1 MEEIE
6 KSLQVV
12 ENTSFFKR
20 FFVFLTKFFKKNKVN
35 YFINNTNTSDEK
47 NNKNNFINSI
57 KHNEDPD
64 NILLLK
70 IQDELEK
77 KGIKYDNAY
86 ELTKNLT
93 NEQKIKLSNLYK
105 EQINNFESSIENSK
119 NKIISIRKQISC

>member
-47 NNKNNFINSI
+47 NDKNNFINSI

-77 KGIKYDNAY
+77 NGINYNNAY

-119 NKIISIRKQISC
+119 NKIISIKKQISC

>member
-6 KSLQVV
+6 KSLRVV
-12 ENTSFFKR
+12 ENTSIFKR
-20 FFVFLTKFFKKNKVN
+20 IFVFLTNFFKKNKVN

-47 NNKNNFINSI
+47 NNKNNFINLI

-77 KGIKYDNAY
+77 KGINYDNAY

-105 EQINNFESSIENSK
+105 EQINNFESSIGNSK
-119 NKIISIRKQISC
+119 NKIISIRKQKSC

>member
-20 FFVFLTKFFKKNKVN
+20 FFVFLTKFLKKNKVN

-47 NNKNNFINSI
+47 NDKNNFINSI

-77 KGIKYDNAY
+77 KGINYNNAY

>member
-6 KSLQVV
+6 KSLRVV
-12 ENTSFFKR
+12 ENTSIFKR

-47 NNKNNFINSI
+47 NDKNNFINSI

-77 KGIKYDNAY
+77 NGINYNNAY

-119 NKIISIRKQISC
+119 NKIISIKKQISC

>member
-12 ENTSFFKR
+12 ENTSIFKR

-77 KGIKYDNAY
+77 KGINYNNAY

-119 NKIISIRKQISC
+119 NKIISIRKQMSC

>member
-57 KHNEDPD
+57 KHNENPD

-77 KGIKYDNAY
+77 KGINYDNAY

>member
-47 NNKNNFINSI
+47 NDKNNFINSI

-77 KGIKYDNAY
+77 KGINYDNAY

-119 NKIISIRKQISC
+119 NKIISIKKQISC

>member
-47 NNKNNFINSI
+47 NDKNNFINSI

-77 KGIKYDNAY
+77 KGINYDNAY

>member
-6 KSLQVV
+6 KSLQVF

-35 YFINNTNTSDEK
+35 YFINSTNTSDEK

-70 IQDELEK
+70 IQNELEK
-77 KGIKYDNAY
+77 KGVNYDNAY

-119 NKIISIRKQISC
+119 NKIISIRNQISC

>member
-20 FFVFLTKFFKKNKVN
+20 FFVFLTKFLKKNKVN

-47 NNKNNFINSI
+47 NDKNNFINSI

-77 KGIKYDNAY
+77 KGINYNNAY

-119 NKIISIRKQISC
+119 NKIISIKKQISC

>member
-20 FFVFLTKFFKKNKVN
+20 LFVFLTKFFKKNKVN
-35 YFINNTNTSDEK
+35 YFINNTNTSNEK

-77 KGIKYDNAY
+77 KGINYDNAY

>member
-12 ENTSFFKR
+12 ENTSFLKR

-35 YFINNTNTSDEK
+35 YFINNTNTSD
-47 NNKNNFINSI
+47 NKNNFINSI

-77 KGIKYDNAY
+77 KGINYNNAY

-119 NKIISIRKQISC
+119 NKIISIRKQMSC

>member
-6 KSLQVV
+6 KSLRVV
-12 ENTSFFKR
+12 ENTSIFKR
-20 FFVFLTKFFKKNKVN
+20 FFAFLTKFFKKNKVN

-77 KGIKYDNAY
+77 KGINYDNAY

-105 EQINNFESSIENSK
+105 EQINKFESSIENSK
-119 NKIISIRKQISC
+119 NKIISIRKQKSC

>member
-6 KSLQVV
+6 KSLRVV
-12 ENTSFFKR
+12 ENTSIFKS

-47 NNKNNFINSI
+47 NNFINSI

-70 IQDELEK
+70 IQDKLEK
-77 KGIKYDNAY
+77 KGINYDNAY

-119 NKIISIRKQISC
+119 NKIISIRKQKSC

>member
-77 KGIKYDNAY
+77 KGINYDNAY

>member
-1 MEEIE
+1 M
-6 KSLQVV
+6 
-12 ENTSFFKR
+12 
-20 FFVFLTKFFKKNKVN
+20 
-35 YFINNTNTSDEK
+35 
-47 NNKNNFINSI
+47 
-57 KHNEDPD
+57 
-64 NILLLK
+64 LLK

-77 KGIKYDNAY
+77 KGINYDNAY

>member
-6 KSLQVV
+6 KSLQVF

-70 IQDELEK
+70 IQNELEK
-77 KGIKYDNAY
+77 KGVNYDNAY

-119 NKIISIRKQISC
+119 NKIISIRNQISC

>member
-47 NNKNNFINSI
+47 NDKNNFINSI

-77 KGIKYDNAY
+77 KGINYNNAY

-119 NKIISIRKQISC
+119 NKIISIKKQISC

>member
-6 KSLQVV
+6 KSLRVV
-12 ENTSFFKR
+12 ENTSIFKR
-20 FFVFLTKFFKKNKVN
+20 FFVFLTNFFKKNKVN

-77 KGIKYDNAY
+77 KGINYDNAY

-119 NKIISIRKQISC
+119 NKIISIRKQKSC

>member
-77 KGIKYDNAY
+77 KGINYNNAY

-119 NKIISIRKQISC
+119 NKIISIKKQISC